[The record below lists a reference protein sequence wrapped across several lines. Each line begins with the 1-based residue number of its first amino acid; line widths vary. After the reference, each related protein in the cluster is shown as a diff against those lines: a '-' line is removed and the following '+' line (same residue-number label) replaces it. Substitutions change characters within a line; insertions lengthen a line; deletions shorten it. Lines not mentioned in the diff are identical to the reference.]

1 MPKIVLWSPI
11 PAKVGQTHAA
21 IALATLMAIEEDYS
35 NILIY
40 SQWLSNKISSAYEE
54 YYTLKSKGVFGN
66 SSMGITALTRLGGSN
81 KLTPESIRNYSKPI
95 LKQRLDTMYGLNAV
109 TREQF
114 QDLVKNFPSIVQK
127 ANEAYDI
134 VWVDSSKG
142 MEKEYIRETL
152 KSADLVICTLS
163 QDITVLDEE
172 IRELNSNEILKEKQK
187 ILLMCD
193 YESKSRYNIPNIKR
207 KFGIREPIFSIP
219 RNYVFVDC
227 CNDGDVVE
235 GFFYKNLNAE
245 AKEYNGYFISEVRK
259 VIQQILGLIKV

>member
-1 MPKIVLWSPI
+1 MPKIVLWSPV

-35 NILIY
+35 NLLIY
-40 SQWLSNKISSAYEE
+40 SQWLSNKISSSYED

-66 SSMGITALTRLGGSN
+66 SSMGITALTRLGESN

-109 TREQF
+109 TRDQY
-114 QDLVKNFPSIVQK
+114 QDLVKNFPGIVQK

-134 VWVDSSKG
+134 VWIDSSKG
-142 MEKEYIRETL
+142 MEREYIRETL
-152 KSADLVICTLS
+152 KKADLVICTLC
-163 QDITVLDEE
+163 QDIAILDEAIKE
-172 IRELNSNEILKEKQK
+172 INSNEILKEKHK

-193 YESKSRYNIPNIKR
+193 YEAKSRYNIPNIRRRFAIK
-207 KFGIREPIFSIP
+207 EPILCIP

-259 VIQQILGLIKV
+259 VIQQILGYIKV